1 MLIST
6 LYLGALEGS
15 NPGLPRLLK
24 RSSKSIGWVEG
35 GRPFGFPCMQFSA
48 FPKVSRRISLFGVS
62 DSQSEERF
70 SPSRCRKRGI
80 GLCWRT
86 KHRLDRFS
94 KATRENYRDDPQYS
108 LRFLGAVVEGPCQAH
123 GHLLSCRGIPDRSYY
138 AQYPRVKCQDRRF
151 LSET

>member
-15 NPGLPRLLK
+15 NPGVPRLLK

-48 FPKVSRRISLFGVS
+48 FPKVSRRISLFGARTHRAKR
-62 DSQSEERF
+62 DSHLLVVA
-70 SPSRCRKRGI
+70 RGV

-108 LRFLGAVVEGPCQAH
+108 LHFLGAVVEGPCQAH
-123 GHLLSCRGIPDRSYY
+123 GHRLSCRGIPDRSYY